1 MTDIDSFDAR
11 LLRAVQVNNRLTAE
25 ELASVAGLSPSACLR
40 RLKRLRE
47 AGIIEADVSV
57 IAPEAVGR
65 GLTMVVEVTLER
77 ERPEIIEEFKRLMR
91 ATPEVSQCYYVTGEV
106 DFVLVIT
113 ARDMRRY
120 EEFTKQF
127 FFANINVR
135 RFHTMVVMDRV
146 KVGFSLPIND

>member
-1 MTDIDSFDAR
+1 MTEIDSFDAR
-11 LLRAVQVNNRLTAE
+11 LLRAVQANNLLTAD
-25 ELASVAGLSPSACLR
+25 ELAAVAGLSPSACLR
-40 RLKRLRE
+40 RLKRLRA
-47 AGIIEADVSV
+47 AGIIEADVAV

-77 ERPEIIEEFKRLMR
+77 ERPEIMEEFKRLMR
-91 ATPEVSQCYYVTGEV
+91 NTPEVMQCYYVTGEV

-120 EEFTKQF
+120 EEFTKRF

-146 KVGFSLPIND
+146 KVGYSLPIND

>member
-1 MTDIDSFDAR
+1 MEIDSFDAR

-25 ELASVAGLSPSACLR
+25 ELAVVAGLSPSACLR
-40 RLKRLRE
+40 RLKRLRD
-47 AGIIEADVSV
+47 AGIIESDVSV

-77 ERPEIIEEFKRLMR
+77 ERPEIIDEFKRLMR
-91 ATPEVSQCYYVTGEV
+91 ATPEVMQCYYVTGEV

-127 FFANINVR
+127 FFSNINVR

-146 KVGFSLPIND
+146 KIGYTLPIND